1 MSVCD
6 ASMNQARTTTF
17 VFFFFNDTA
26 TTEIYTLSLH
36 DALPIIPHA
45 RVSKADGISGS
56 EGRIR
61 SGFHETCFASRT
73 NLPGNPGGSAGRR
86 YPQSDATCAEP
97 QHVRQRRRESARGDF
112 PPDVSARSHRSD

>member
-36 DALPIIPHA
+36 DALPILPHA

-73 NLPGNPGGSAGRR
+73 NLPGNPGDRKSTRLNSSHLVISYAVFCLKKKKTNNTDKYYLQQQKQR
-86 YPQSDATCAEP
+86 Y
-97 QHVRQRRRESARGDF
+97 
-112 PPDVSARSHRSD
+112 